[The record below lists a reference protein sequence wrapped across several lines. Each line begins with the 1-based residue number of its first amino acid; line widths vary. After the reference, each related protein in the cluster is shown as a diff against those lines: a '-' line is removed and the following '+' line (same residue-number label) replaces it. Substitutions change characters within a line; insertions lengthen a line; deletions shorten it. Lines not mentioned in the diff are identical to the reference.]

1 MKGPCSEV
9 TLGHRLVAGNSSAL
23 GGGKFVFL
31 ALRSRGW
38 CHLGRS
44 LVYQV
49 LGKFMAPQVKVGQD
63 LQLRPY
69 AEPHLKD
76 GLRMERGIGGV
87 YNFVM

>member
-9 TLGHRLVAGNSSAL
+9 TLGHRLVAGSSSAL
-23 GGGKFVFL
+23 GGEKFVFL

-38 CHLGRS
+38 CHLGLS

-49 LGKFMAPQVKVGQD
+49 LGKFMALQVKVGQD
-63 LQLRPY
+63 FQQRPY

-76 GLRMERGIGGV
+76 GL
-87 YNFVM
+87 